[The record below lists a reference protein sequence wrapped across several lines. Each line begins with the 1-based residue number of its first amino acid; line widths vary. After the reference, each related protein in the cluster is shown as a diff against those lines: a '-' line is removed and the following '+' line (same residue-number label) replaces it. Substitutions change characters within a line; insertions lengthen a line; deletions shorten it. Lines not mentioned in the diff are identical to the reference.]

1 MIKLNIM
8 DILKM
13 ENMKV
18 MEKNFFMVK
27 VIMQDMKV
35 FSLMENIMEKVYYIT
50 MKELNYMKVILL
62 MENIMELVLNI
73 KKMGK
78 KEGK

>member
-1 MIKLNIM
+1 
-8 DILKM
+8 
-13 ENMKV
+13 
-18 MEKNFFMVK
+18 
-27 VIMQDMKV
+27 
-35 FSLMENIMEKVYYIT
+35 MENIIEKVYYIT

>member
-1 MIKLNIM
+1 
-8 DILKM
+8 
-13 ENMKV
+13 
-18 MEKNFFMVK
+18 
-27 VIMQDMKV
+27 
-35 FSLMENIMEKVYYIT
+35 MEKVYYIT

-73 KKMGK
+73 IKMGK